1 MRSVNSSSL
10 SPAWNCLAADRKQD
24 NYPPCSPA
32 APGGPA
38 LSRIRAGGGGRGG
51 AVRMCFGRE
60 ARVQQVRGGR
70 HSQSGKEEGA
80 RKPPLPLEAS
90 PAQLWAP
97 VFPSGKCG

>member
-32 APGGPA
+32 VPGGPA
-38 LSRIRAGGGGRGG
+38 LSRIRAGGGRRGG
-51 AVRMCFGRE
+51 AVRMCFRRE
-60 ARVQQVRGGR
+60 ARVQQVRGGQ

-80 RKPPLPLEAS
+80 LPLEAS

-97 VFPSGKCG
+97 VFPSGKWG